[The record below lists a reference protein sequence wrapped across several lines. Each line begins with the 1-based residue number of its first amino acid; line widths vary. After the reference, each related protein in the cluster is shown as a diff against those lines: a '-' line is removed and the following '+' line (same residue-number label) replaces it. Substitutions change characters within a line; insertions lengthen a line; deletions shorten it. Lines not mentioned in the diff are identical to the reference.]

1 MASEMTAG
9 YSPAQRG
16 LHWATAVVV
25 FLLLPVGVLMTNL
38 GQGGFTN
45 ALYEMHTS
53 VGLLALVIV
62 LFRLGVRLL
71 RGAPPPEP
79 SLTPWERTVSEIVH
93 KALYG
98 LVLVMP
104 LLGYAGTAMC
114 CAPVKLFWLV
124 PVPIPLSGSEAT
136 VKLIFTLHEV
146 GGWILAGLVAMH
158 VAGAARPAL
167 GHGRGSLPAAAC
179 RRADDQ
185 TG

>member
-45 ALYEMHTS
+45 ALYEMHKS
-53 VGLLALVIV
+53 VGILALVIV

-124 PVPIPLSGSEAT
+124 PIPIPLSGSEAT
-136 VKLIFTLHEV
+136 VKLIFTLHEL

-158 VAGAARPAL
+158 VAGAFWHLIVRRDGVMARM
-167 GHGRGSLPAAAC
+167 LP
-179 RRADDQ
+179 RP
-185 TG
+185 

>member
-25 FLLLPVGVLMTNL
+25 FLLVPVGVLMTNL
-38 GQGGFTN
+38 GEGGFTN
-45 ALYEMHTS
+45 ALYEMHKS
-53 VGLLALVIV
+53 VGILAFVIV
-62 LFRLGVRLL
+62 LFRLAVRLL
-71 RGAPPPEP
+71 RGAPLPEP
-79 SLTPWERTVSEIVH
+79 TLSPLERRASEFVH

-124 PVPIPLSGSEAT
+124 PIPVPLSGSEAT
-136 VKLIFTLHEV
+136 VKLIFKLHEL
-146 GGWILAGLVAMH
+146 GGWILTGLVAMH
-158 VAGAARPAL
+158 VAGAFWHLLVRRDGVMARM
-167 GHGRGSLPAAAC
+167 LP
-179 RRADDQ
+179 RP
-185 TG
+185 